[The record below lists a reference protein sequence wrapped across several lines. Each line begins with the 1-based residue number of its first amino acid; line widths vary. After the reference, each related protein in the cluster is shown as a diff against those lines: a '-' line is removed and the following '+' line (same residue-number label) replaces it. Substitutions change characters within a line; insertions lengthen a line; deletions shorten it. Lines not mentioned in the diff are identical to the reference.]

1 MKLLNPDTIARPGS
15 NYSHG
20 ALLAAGGARLII
32 AGQVGIAPNGQLEAG
47 FEAQSRRAWSNL
59 FAVLEAAGMRK
70 TDLVKV
76 TVFVTQPGV
85 TAAYR
90 AIRDE
95 VMEGHMPPMTYIV
108 CAGLAVPGMLVEIEG
123 EAVRNGGAPAGGER
137 RGEVLRRREGLGG
150 RASNER

>member
-1 MKLLNPDTIARPGS
+1 MKLFNPETTAKPAS
-15 NYSHG
+15 KYSHG
-20 ALLAAGGARLII
+20 ALVAAGAERLVI
-32 AGQVGIAPNGQLEAG
+32 AGQIGIAPDGTLEQG

-76 TVFVTQPGV
+76 TVYVTRPDV

-108 CAGLAVPGMLVEIEG
+108 VAGLAAPQMLVEIEG
-123 EAVRNGGAPAGGER
+123 EAVRAA
-137 RGEVLRRREGLGG
+137 
-150 RASNER
+150 

>member
-1 MKLLNPDTIARPGS
+1 MKLFNPDTTANPAS

-20 ALLAAGGARLII
+20 ALIPAGAERLVI
-32 AGQVGIAPNGQLEAG
+32 AGQVGIAPDGILEAG

-59 FAVLEAAGMRK
+59 FAVLETAGMAK

-76 TVFVTQPGV
+76 TIFVTLAGV

-95 VMEGHMPPMTYIV
+95 VMEGHMPPMTYLV
-108 CAGLAVPGMLVEIEG
+108 VAGLAPPGMLVEIEG
-123 EAVRNGGAPAGGER
+123 EAVRG
-137 RGEVLRRREGLGG
+137 
-150 RASNER
+150 

>member
-1 MKLLNPDTIARPGS
+1 MKLFNPDTIALPGS

-20 ALLAAGGARLII
+20 ALMPAEAERLII
-32 AGQVGIAPNGQLEAG
+32 AGQVGIAPDGRLEQG

-59 FAVLEAAGMRK
+59 FAVLAGAGMRK

-76 TVFVTQPGV
+76 VIYVTLPDV

-95 VMEGHMPPMTYIV
+95 VMEGH
-108 CAGLAVPGMLVEIEG
+108 
-123 EAVRNGGAPAGGER
+123 APQ
-137 RGEVLRRREGLGG
+137 
-150 RASNER
+150 

>member
-1 MKLLNPDTIARPGS
+1 MKLFNPDTIARPGS
-15 NYSHG
+15 KYSHG
-20 ALLAAGGARLII
+20 ALLPAGAERLVV
-32 AGQVGIAPNGQLEAG
+32 AGQVGITPDGQLEAG

-59 FAVLEAAGMRK
+59 FAVLAGAGMRK

-76 TVFVTQPGV
+76 TIFVTQPDV

-90 AIRDE
+90 TIRDE

-123 EAVRNGGAPAGGER
+123 EAVRSNAKAPPNR
-137 RGEVLRRREGLGG
+137 RSRRSHPGSEK
-150 RASNER
+150 

>member
-1 MKLLNPDTIARPGS
+1 MKLFNPDATARSAS

-20 ALLAAGGARLII
+20 ALVAAGGERLVI
-32 AGQVGIAPNGQLEAG
+32 AGQVGIAPDGTPEQG

-59 FAVLEAAGMRK
+59 FAVPEGAGMTK

-76 TVFVTQPGV
+76 TIFVTLADV

-95 VMEGHMPPMTYIV
+95 VMEGHAPPMTYLVI
-108 CAGLAVPGMLVEIEG
+108 AGLALPDMLVEIEG
-123 EAVRNGGAPAGGER
+123 EAVRG
-137 RGEVLRRREGLGG
+137 
-150 RASNER
+150 

>member
-1 MKLLNPDTIARPGS
+1 MKLFNPDGTARPAS

-20 ALLAAGGARLII
+20 ALVPAGGERLVI
-32 AGQVGIAPNGQLEAG
+32 AGQVGIAPDGALERG

-59 FAVLEAAGMRK
+59 FAVLEAAGMNK

-76 TVFVTQPGV
+76 TVFVTLPDV

-95 VMEGHMPPMTYIV
+95 VMAGHPPPMTYLV
-108 CAGLAVPGMLVEIEG
+108 VAGLAAPDMLVEIEG
-123 EAVRNGGAPAGGER
+123 EAVRG
-137 RGEVLRRREGLGG
+137 
-150 RASNER
+150 